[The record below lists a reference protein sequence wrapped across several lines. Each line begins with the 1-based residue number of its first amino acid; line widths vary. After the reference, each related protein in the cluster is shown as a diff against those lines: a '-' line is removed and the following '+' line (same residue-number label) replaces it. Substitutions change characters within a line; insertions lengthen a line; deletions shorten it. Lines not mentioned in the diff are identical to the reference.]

1 MEHLVTYF
9 SISTLQSFQV
19 SVGGLIFGS
28 TIKPT
33 RFDKPGDKPAA
44 GFIEMINWHAIGGI
58 STDRRAVNSCW
69 WFWAKNYWKPR
80 VNLFYAWKTSNKPS
94 PLDSFGN
101 TVRTYVLNYAAD
113 CVAPPRLSHG
123 AGCNSFA
130 GPSSKPGSPE
140 LMLQHQQYIPY
151 MDAGWCLKVLRS
163 RNIVPNM

>member
-58 STDRRAVNSCW
+58 STDRRAVNSC
-69 WFWAKNYWKPR
+69 
-80 VNLFYAWKTSNKPS
+80 
-94 PLDSFGN
+94 
-101 TVRTYVLNYAAD
+101 
-113 CVAPPRLSHG
+113 
-123 AGCNSFA
+123 
-130 GPSSKPGSPE
+130 
-140 LMLQHQQYIPY
+140 
-151 MDAGWCLKVLRS
+151 
-163 RNIVPNM
+163 